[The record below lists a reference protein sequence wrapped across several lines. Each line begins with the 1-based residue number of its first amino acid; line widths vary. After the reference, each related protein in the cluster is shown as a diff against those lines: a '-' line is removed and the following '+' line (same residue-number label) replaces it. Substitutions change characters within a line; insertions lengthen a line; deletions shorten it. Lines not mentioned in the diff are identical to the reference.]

1 MWQEK
6 ANITYLYITH
16 INKNQR
22 NDYTKL
28 SQTYY
33 EAIQIV
39 SFQRTIKE
47 SLANGETIFTFE

>member
-6 ANITYLYITH
+6 ANITCLYITH

-47 SLANGETIFTFE
+47 SLANGKTIFTFE

>member
-6 ANITYLYITH
+6 ANITYLYVTR